1 MYGLTPSAKTEKF
14 LRALP
19 DTKLNMFKN
28 GRLERAFKLLRD
40 ALKVKNVRSKIFFT
54 IFILFVFRVG
64 THITVPG
71 INAKSLE
78 NIGRPPLR

>member
-1 MYGLTPSAKTEKF
+1 MF
-14 LRALP
+14 L
-19 DTKLNMFKN
+19 
-28 GRLERAFKLLRD
+28 KLLKD
-40 ALKVKNVRSKIFFT
+40 AVKVRLVRNKILFT

-78 NIGRPPLR
+78 ALSKCTVFKYVELRFRKRNA